1 MPPRHTRELSAKEK
15 RAIRK
20 LVTSTCATYDPEYE
34 CLLLEG
40 TCYMFTIAFNT
51 SGLCKYFRDAV
62 LPTDPALEAVFTG
75 KATKPC
81 QRCGRNS
88 PPPRSPCADEPSCP
102 QEPVRACGHR
112 DAQRRPTDSIPKPFI
127 TAARRAARGD
137 ANTSSSVIGRPSG
150 PDRGTRQLGYSSTV
164 PGWFCVR

>member
-62 LPTDPALEAVFTG
+62 LRELTE
-75 KATKPC
+75 
-81 QRCGRNS
+81 
-88 PPPRSPCADEPSCP
+88 E
-102 QEPVRACGHR
+102 
-112 DAQRRPTDSIPKPFI
+112 IPI
-127 TAARRAARGD
+127 CRV
-137 ANTSSSVIGRPSG
+137 SVI
-150 PDRGTRQLGYSSTV
+150 V
-164 PGWFCVR
+164 